1 MARARRWRRPLAL
14 LLGVALLLAAC
25 GGDGERRIA
34 TVGDQVRVH
43 YHGTLDSGEVFDS
56 SRGREPLAFE
66 VASGQLI
73 AGFDAAVRGLAVG
86 ESVTVRLEPER
97 AYGERRDDLIIE
109 VPKSQAPSGLTV
121 GDSVQFGAGRRGSI
135 LEITDQMVRVDT
147 NHPLAGQALTFEI
160 QLVSIE

>member
-1 MARARRWRRPLAL
+1 MK
-14 LLGVALLLAAC
+14 
-25 GGDGERRIA
+25 D
-34 TVGDQVRVH
+34 D
-43 YHGTLDSGEVFDS
+43 
-56 SRGREPLAFE
+56 
-66 VASGQLI
+66 
-73 AGFDAAVRGLAVG
+73 AVRGLAVG

-121 GDSVQFGAGRRGSI
+121 GDSVQFGAGRRGVI

>member
-1 MARARRWRRPLAL
+1 MLRAW

-25 GGDGERRIA
+25 GGDGERRVA
-34 TVGDQVRVH
+34 VVGDQVQVH

-66 VASGQLI
+66 VGSGQLI
-73 AGFDAAVRGLAVG
+73 AGFDAAVRGLAAG
-86 ESVTVRLEPER
+86 ESVTVRLEPGQ

-109 VPKSQAPSGLTV
+109 VPKSEAPSGLAV
-121 GDSVQFGAGRRGSI
+121 GSSVQLGTGARGVV
-135 LEITDQMVRVDT
+135 LEITEETVRVDA
-147 NHPLAGQALTFEI
+147 NHPLAGQTLTFEI